1 MRSKNLR
8 ISILKSWVSRSPEG
22 RLKLTARYKTKT
34 SKENM
39 DKRKFNSG
47 TLNNKG
53 GGRKPKIDELAF
65 LEKLDNI
72 IDSDSA
78 LLKIEKSNRER

>member
-34 SKENM
+34 SKE
-39 DKRKFNSG
+39 KYG
-47 TLNNKG
+47 
-53 GGRKPKIDELAF
+53 
-65 LEKLDNI
+65 
-72 IDSDSA
+72 
-78 LLKIEKSNRER
+78 